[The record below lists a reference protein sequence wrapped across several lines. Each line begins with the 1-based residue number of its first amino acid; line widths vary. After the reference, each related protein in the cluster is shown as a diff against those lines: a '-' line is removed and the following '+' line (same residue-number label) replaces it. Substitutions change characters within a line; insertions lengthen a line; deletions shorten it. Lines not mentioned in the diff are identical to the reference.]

1 MRILILSLLDKPEC
15 EVYMDNVNL
24 VYEKEVR
31 LSQKESIISKI
42 LKDNID
48 TSPYT
53 GVRNVTGKLRV
64 KTANW
69 LDGHFNGSINCE
81 QVRNITRGKIYDVV
95 RVEGLGDCEDVT
107 IIDDSG
113 NEQTLADFFFEEI

>member
-1 MRILILSLLDKPEC
+1 MRILILSSVDKPEC
-15 EVYMDNVNL
+15 EVYMSNANM
-24 VYEKEVR
+24 VYEKEVG
-31 LSQKESIISKI
+31 LSQKEGIMSKI

-48 TSPYT
+48 DHPYT
-53 GVRNVTGKLRV
+53 GIREVTGKLRV
-64 KTANW
+64 KTASW